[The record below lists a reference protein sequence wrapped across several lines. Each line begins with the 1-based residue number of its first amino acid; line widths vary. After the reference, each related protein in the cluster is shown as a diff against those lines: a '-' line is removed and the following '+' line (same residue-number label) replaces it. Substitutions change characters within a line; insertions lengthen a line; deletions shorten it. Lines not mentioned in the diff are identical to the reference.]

1 MCTLSWIRSTAGY
14 SVFMNRDERPTRAP
28 GLPPEI
34 RAGAVRWIAP
44 FDGQSHGT
52 WIGANDRGV
61 SLAILNRY
69 HDSPM
74 SAEGEWIS
82 RGLLVTSLL
91 ESPTRDEVERHLRD
105 QPLGRYQPF
114 TLAGFEVGRGARLLA
129 WNGETLAVDRV
140 VETGLVATSSGY
152 DQQEATRFRGE
163 LFARWEEFH
172 PSHPPHPS
180 HPSPPSPSPESFER
194 IHASH
199 IPEKGPL
206 SICMHRP
213 EAGTVSFTRIDVG
226 PAAIELTYIPG
237 PPGETADRISRS
249 LPRTRPAPTV

>member
-1 MCTLSWIRSTAGY
+1 MCTLSWIRGSAGY

-34 RAGAVRWIAP
+34 RDGPVRWIAP

-52 WIGANDRGV
+52 WIGGNDRGL

-91 ESPTRDEVERHLRD
+91 EAVTKDDVERRLRER
-105 QPLGRYQPF
+105 PLALYQPF
-114 TLAGFEVGRGARLLA
+114 TLAGFEVGRGARLFL
-129 WNGETLAVDRV
+129 WNGKALSVASV
-140 VETGLVATSSGY
+140 VETGLVATSSGH
-152 DQQEATRFRGE
+152 DQQEATRIRGE
-163 LFARWEEFH
+163 LFARWQEFY
-172 PSHPPHPS
+172 PTHPS
-180 HPSPPSPSPESFER
+180 HPSHPSQESFEA

-199 IPEKGPL
+199 LPERGPL

-226 PAAIELTYIPG
+226 PATVTVAYIPG
-237 PPGETADRISRS
+237 PPGETATRVSRS
-249 LPRTRPAPTV
+249 LPRTNQAPAG